1 MLDEDEVQY
10 QSAGKYHKERFQHL
24 TMLHEHWT
32 HQVGLLLISNN
43 CAVGTLGSAACL
55 VPLVGSNRHRRR

>member
-1 MLDEDEVQY
+1 VLDEDEVQY

-32 HQVGLLLISNN
+32 HQVGLLLAYLKKLCCWKPGLSCLS
-43 CAVGTLGSAACL
+43 CAVGGF
-55 VPLVGSNRHRRR
+55 